1 MNATTKL
8 YSKLKSAGSIGAVI
22 GIVAAA
28 ILVLVVIGMIGGLF
42 LIWGLNLM
50 GFDISYSF
58 KTLIGAAIVI
68 ISLRPTS
75 FGSSNKEK

>member
-8 YSKLKSAGSIGAVI
+8 FSKLKTAGSIGAII

-28 ILVLVVIGMIGGLF
+28 ILVLGAIGMIGGL
-42 LIWGLNLM
+42 LLVWGLNLM
-50 GFDISYSF
+50 GFSIAYSF
-58 KTLIGAAIVI
+58 KTVIGAAIVI